1 MIRRKIVG
9 YVSEIDKML
18 KTFNQTHPKSESQ
31 LAEIKKYERIYKL
44 RDEAAEEKREQPN
57 QSTTL

>member
-18 KTFNQTHPKSESQ
+18 TTFDQTHPKSESQ
-31 LAEIKKYERIYKL
+31 LAEIKKYEKIYKL
-44 RDEAAEEKREQPN
+44 RDEPEEKKKDDKIWE
-57 QSTTL
+57 SF

>member
-18 KTFNQTHPKSESQ
+18 TAFDQTYPKSESQ
-31 LAEIKKYERIYKL
+31 LAEIQKYERIYKL
-44 RDEAAEEKREQPN
+44 RDEPIEKKKEDQIWEKF
-57 QSTTL
+57 

>member
-18 KTFNQTHPKSESQ
+18 KTFNQTQPKSESQ
-31 LAEIKKYERIYKL
+31 LAEIQKYERVYKL
-44 RDEAAEEKREQPN
+44 RDEDTEKKKQEEAFEGF
-57 QSTTL
+57 